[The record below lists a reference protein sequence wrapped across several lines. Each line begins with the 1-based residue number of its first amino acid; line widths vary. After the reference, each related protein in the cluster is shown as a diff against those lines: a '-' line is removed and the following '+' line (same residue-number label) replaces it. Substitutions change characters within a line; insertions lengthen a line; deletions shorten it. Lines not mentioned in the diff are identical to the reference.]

1 MARLR
6 RKRPTQLRRDA
17 DHKNRKKMALQQA
30 GVASFFCRRKSYPE
44 MGESLMKDYQ
54 AKSGSNFDENGW
66 VESLGRLLVYAPLNG
81 VLHQLAGTS

>member
-1 MARLR
+1 
-6 RKRPTQLRRDA
+6 
-17 DHKNRKKMALQQA
+17 
-30 GVASFFCRRKSYPE
+30 
-44 MGESLMKDYQ
+44 MKDYQ